1 MNNDLKDILSNSN
14 KDIDNQQLLAYLS
27 DQLSKSNKHEVEKTM
42 ADDDFMNDAI
52 EGLQQI
58 DRKKNIAIH
67 LEELQASLQKQLA
80 KNAKRKKRRWQD
92 NPQAYLITVILIVLL
107 LICFVVIKKHLDNR
121 TTQQQLIHP
130 STATS
135 SVNRK

>member
-27 DQLSKSNKHEVEKTM
+27 DQLSKSNVHEVEKNM
-42 ADDDFMNDAI
+42 ADDPFMNDAI

-58 DRKKNIAIH
+58 DNKKNIPIH

-92 NPQAYLITVILIVLL
+92 NPQTYVITIIVIVLILI
-107 LICFVVIKKHLDNR
+107 CYVVIKKHLDNR
-121 TTQQQLIHP
+121 TGQQQLP
-130 STATS
+130 QQPTTS
-135 SVNRK
+135 SINRK

>member
-27 DQLSKSNKHEVEKTM
+27 DQLSKLNKHEVEKTM
-42 ADDDFMNDAI
+42 ADDAFMNDAI

-58 DRKKNIAIH
+58 DSKKNIPIH

-92 NPQAYLITVILIVLL
+92 NPQAYLITSILIVLL

-121 TTQQQLIHP
+121 TNKQPLPQP
-130 STATS
+130 STTTS
-135 SVNRK
+135 SINRK

>member
-27 DQLSKSNKHEVEKTM
+27 NQLSKSNKHEVEITM
-42 ADDDFMNDAI
+42 AEDAFMNDAI

-58 DRKKNIAIH
+58 DSKKNITIH

-121 TTQQQLIHP
+121 TTQQQIPHP

>member
-27 DQLSKSNKHEVEKTM
+27 DQLSKSNMHEVEKTM
-42 ADDDFMNDAI
+42 ADDAFMNDAI

-58 DRKKNIAIH
+58 DSKKNIPIH
-67 LEELQASLQKQLA
+67 LEELQAGLQKQLA

-92 NPQAYLITVILIVLL
+92 NPQVYLITIVLIVLL
-107 LICFVVIKKHLDNR
+107 LICFVVIKKYLDNR
-121 TTQQQLIHP
+121 TSHQKLPHQ
-130 STATS
+130 STTY

>member
-27 DQLSKSNKHEVEKTM
+27 DQLSKSNIHEVEKTM
-42 ADDDFMNDAI
+42 LDDAFMNDAI

-58 DRKKNIAIH
+58 DNKKNIPLH

-92 NPQAYLITVILIVLL
+92 NPQTYLITIIVIVLI

-121 TTQQQLIHP
+121 SNQQQLPHQ
-130 STATS
+130 TTTS
-135 SVNRK
+135 FINRK

>member
-27 DQLSKSNKHEVEKTM
+27 DQLSKSNMHEVEKTM
-42 ADDDFMNDAI
+42 ADDAFMNDAI

-58 DRKKNIAIH
+58 DSKKNIPIH
-67 LEELQASLQKQLA
+67 LEELQAGLQKQLA

-92 NPQAYLITVILIVLL
+92 NPQVYLITIVLIVLL
-107 LICFVVIKKHLDNR
+107 LPQKWFLYFQILFSLLY
-121 TTQQQLIHP
+121 QY
-130 STATS
+130 
-135 SVNRK
+135 

>member
-27 DQLSKSNKHEVEKTM
+27 HQLSKSNIHEVEKTM
-42 ADDDFMNDAI
+42 ADDAFMNDAV

-58 DRKKNIAIH
+58 ENKKNIPIH

-92 NPQAYLITVILIVLL
+92 NPQTYLITVIVIVLI
-107 LICFVVIKKHLDNR
+107 LICFVVIKKYLDTR
-121 TTQQQLIHP
+121 TNQQQLP
-130 STATS
+130 QRPTTS
-135 SVNRK
+135 SINRN